1 MYDVQNSMQLSAYLR
16 ALRRSRHLTQ
26 AELGAMLGVSAARVG
41 KIERHPGAVTLDN
54 LLEILRLL
62 GARIELVE
70 HATASN
76 AERPRHPPSTG
87 QAAPAASRKTTSKT
101 TKGAVRPAGEW

>member
-1 MYDVQNSMQLSAYLR
+1 MYDIHNSMQLSSYLR

-26 AELGAMLGVSAARVG
+26 ADLGTMLGVSAARVG

-62 GARIELVE
+62 GARIELVD
-70 HATASN
+70 HATSPN
-76 AERPRHPPSTG
+76 AERPHRPPSLWRITRG
-87 QAAPAASRKTTSKT
+87 APRENV
-101 TKGAVRPAGEW
+101 KGSVRPAGEW